1 MDGETAL
8 AFARERHAYADGDN
22 QRVRNQ
28 QKVFKAIIKRIISPK
43 MITNYGKFMDA
54 LAIAFDTNLSGDE
67 ICDFVKY
74 ELEHMPDW
82 KFESY
87 ALSGDSGY
95 EFCCLAQ
102 ANGSVVY
109 QNDIMNE
116 VAAKKI
122 KAILNGKKAS
132 SVKDP
137 SGVSQKP
144 SKGNAIGNEAELRA
158 MGEQNEASEYD
169 EDYGYDYDYSYD
181 PNEENNDYYN
191 EQPSDEYYSNEEETY

>member
-1 MDGETAL
+1 MRCPVIQDM
-8 AFARERHAYADGDN
+8 
-22 QRVRNQ
+22 
-28 QKVFKAIIKRIISPK
+28 S
-43 MITNYGKFMDA
+43 
-54 LAIAFDTNLSGDE
+54 
-67 ICDFVKY
+67 
-74 ELEHMPDW
+74 
-82 KFESY
+82 
-87 ALSGDSGY
+87 
-95 EFCCLAQ
+95 
-102 ANGSVVY
+102 SVVY

-169 EDYGYDYDYSYD
+169 EDYGYDYDYDYSYD
-181 PNEENNDYYN
+181 PNEENNDYYY